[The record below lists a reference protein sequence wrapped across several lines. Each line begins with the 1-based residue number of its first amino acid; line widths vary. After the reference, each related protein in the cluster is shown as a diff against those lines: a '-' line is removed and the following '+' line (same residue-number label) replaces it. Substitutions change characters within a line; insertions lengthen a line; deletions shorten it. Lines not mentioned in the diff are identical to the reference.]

1 MRFFQTILFIL
12 SLVAV
17 FTGMSF
23 SESEAAEPCEQWVAK
38 IVSVQGSVQARLKDT
53 TQWQPV
59 QLNNTFCPGDVLRV
73 QEKSRAAVALINK
86 TIIRIDQNTTV
97 NFSGLEKKTTS
108 LIDIITGV
116 VHFISRVPR
125 TLRVNTPFVNGT
137 VEGTEFLAQVFEDHA
152 IFTVFEGEFFASNPA
167 GSITLTSGQ
176 SAMAMADK
184 APVLHVVVRLM
195 DAVQWAL
202 YYPPIIYYRTSDF
215 PETGWQS
222 LVRESIGY
230 YWQGDLVRAFSSIKD
245 TPESIGDA
253 RFFNYRASLLL
264 SVGRIN
270 EAIED
275 IEQALNLSPGNSDS
289 LALQAIIAV
298 VQNEKE
304 KALGLAQNAGEAD
317 PDSAT
322 AKIALSYAR
331 QTGFDL
337 EGALE
342 SLKEAVNINP
352 DNGLAWA
359 RLSEL
364 QLSFGRLDEAVTS
377 AEKAVALNPDLSRT
391 QTVLG
396 FAYLTRVNIDS
407 SISTF
412 DKAITLDQA
421 DPLPRLGMGLAQIRR
436 GELEA
441 GREEIE
447 IAASLDPGNSLIRSY
462 AGKAYYEEKRDELA
476 MSQYEMAKDLD
487 PLDPTPYFYD
497 AIRKQTINRPVEAL
511 HDLQKSIE
519 LNDNRAVYRSKEL
532 LDDDLAARS
541 SSLAR
546 IYNDLGF
553 EQLALVEGWNS
564 VNTDPGNYS
573 AHRLLADSYAS
584 QPRHEIA
591 RVSEVLQSQLLQPL
605 NVTPVQPRLGE
616 SGLFILDGAGPS
628 DLSYNEF
635 NPLFNRNRFTLQ
647 VSGIA
652 GDNSTYGDEIVISG
666 VHDKVSFSLGQF
678 HYETDGFRKNNDQ
691 DIDIYNIFAQAS
703 LSHKTSIQTEARFKD
718 IERGDL
724 PLLFNPDSF
733 IPTLR
738 EDVEDNTFRFGLRHS
753 IAPHSDVI
761 ASVVYSEIDV
771 DFFESSEFNIDIEE
785 DGYMAEVQYL
795 FSSEMLKITG
805 GAGYFSSDVEDVA
818 TFTFVIDP
826 FLPPMSET
834 TKTKLD
840 IDHTNLYVYSQVNYP
855 ETVTWTIG
863 ASADFFEGDVDEDQF
878 NPKAG
883 LTWNP
888 FPDTT
893 VRAAVFRTLKR
904 QLISEQTIEPTQVAG
919 FNQFFDD
926 GSATDAWR
934 YGIGIDQK
942 ISDQIFAGGEF
953 SERDLEEPGQFFDP
967 VTFTSFKKDFD
978 IDEQLGRAYV
988 YWTPH
993 NWLALSAEY
1002 QYEHF
1007 DNPQEFMIN
1016 GISELDTHRVMFGIN
1031 FFHPSGFFAKLN
1043 PKYISQ
1049 DGEFEDFDPDAPFGI
1064 DPFPTINDEDD
1075 FWYVDSSIGYRFPK
1089 RYGKISLEA
1098 KNLFDENFKFQD
1110 TDPSNPTIYP
1120 DRLVLVKFTL
1130 AF

>member
-1 MRFFQTILFIL
+1 MKFIQTIFCVLL
-12 SLVAV
+12 LVV
-17 FTGMSF
+17 VTIGIDFR
-23 SESEAAEPCEQWVAK
+23 ESEAAACEKWVAK
-38 IVSVQGSVQARLKDT
+38 IVSVQGSVQARLKET
-53 TQWQPV
+53 TLWQPV

-97 NFSGLEKKTTS
+97 NFSGLEKETTS

-152 IFTVFEGEFFASNPA
+152 IFTVFEGQFFASNPA

-176 SAMAMADK
+176 SALAMADK
-184 APVLHVVVRLM
+184 APVLHVVVRLR

-202 YYPPIIYYRTSDF
+202 YYPPIIYYRASDF

-222 LVRESIGY
+222 LVRESIGF
-230 YWQGDLVRAFSSIKD
+230 YWQGDLIRAFSSIKD
-245 TPESIGDA
+245 TPEGIGDT

-264 SVGRIN
+264 SVGRIQ
-270 EAIED
+270 EAMKD
-275 IEQALNLSPGNSDS
+275 IEEALNLSPGNSDS
-289 LALQAIIAV
+289 VALQSIIAV

-304 KALGLAQNAGEAD
+304 KALGLAQNAVEAD

-331 QTGFDL
+331 QASFDL
-337 EGALE
+337 QGALE

-352 DNGLAWA
+352 DNGLVWA

-364 QLSFGRLDEAVTS
+364 QLSFGNLDEAVTS
-377 AEKAVALNPDLSRT
+377 AEKAVELNPNLSRT

-396 FAYLTRVNIDS
+396 FAYLTKVNIDS

-412 DKAITLDQA
+412 EKAINLDQA
-421 DPLPRLGMGLAQIRR
+421 DPLPRLGKGLAQIRK
-436 GELEA
+436 GELKA

-476 MSQYEMAKDLD
+476 MSQYEIAKDLD

-519 LNDNRAVYRSKEL
+519 LNDNRAIYRSKLL
-532 LDDDLAARS
+532 LDEDLAARS

-553 EQLALVEGWNS
+553 EQRALVEGWNS
-564 VNTDPGNYS
+564 VNTDPDNYS
-573 AHRLLADSYAS
+573 AHRFLADSYFAL
-584 QPRHEIA
+584 PRHGIA
-591 RVSEVLQSQLLQPL
+591 RVSEYLQSLLLQPL
-605 NVTPVQPRLGE
+605 NVTPISPQLRE
-616 SGLFILDGAGPS
+616 SRMFILDGAGPV
-628 DLSYNEF
+628 DLSFNEF

-647 VSGIA
+647 VSGVA
-652 GDNSTYGDEIVISG
+652 GDNSTYGDEVVISG

-678 HYETDGFRKNNDQ
+678 HYETEGFRKNNDQ
-691 DIDIYNIFAQAS
+691 DINIYNIFAQAS
-703 LSHKTSIQTEARFKD
+703 ISHKTSIQGEVRFSD
-718 IERGDL
+718 FERGDL
-724 PLLFNPDSF
+724 ALLFNPDNF
-733 IPTLR
+733 IPNLR
-738 EDVEDNTFRFGLRHS
+738 EDIQNDTVRFGLHHAL
-753 IAPHSDVI
+753 APHSDIIFSVI
-761 ASVVYSEIDV
+761 YGELDSDFSTLPDFDSET
-771 DFFESSEFNIDIEE
+771 EQ

-795 FSSEMLKITG
+795 FSSKILKITG
-805 GAGYFSSDVEDVA
+805 GAGHFSSDLDDVS
-818 TFTFVIDP
+818 TFTFVFDP
-826 FLPPMSET
+826 SLPPMSET
-834 TKTKLD
+834 TKTKID
-840 IDHTNLYVYSQVNYP
+840 TDHTNLYVYSQINYP

-863 ASADFFEGDVDEDQF
+863 ASTDFYDGGVEQDQF

-883 LTWNP
+883 LTWKP
-888 FPDTT
+888 FPATT
-893 VRAAVFRTLKR
+893 IRAAVFRTLKR
-904 QLISEQTIEPTQVAG
+904 ELIGDQTIEPTQVAG

-926 GSATDAWR
+926 GNAADAWR
-934 YGIGIDQK
+934 YGVGIDQK
-942 ISDQIFAGGEF
+942 ISDQIYAGGEF
-953 SERDLEEPGQFFDP
+953 SERDLEIPGTTFDP
-967 VTFTSFKKDFD
+967 VTFAPITKEFD
-978 IDEQLGRAYV
+978 VDEQLGRAYV

-993 NWLALSAEY
+993 NWLALSTEY

-1007 DNPQEFMIN
+1007 DNPVEFMLN
-1016 GISELDTHRVMFGIN
+1016 DISELDTHRVILGIN
-1031 FFHPSGFFAKLN
+1031 FFHPSGFYAKLK
-1043 PKYISQ
+1043 PAYISQ
-1049 DGEFEDFDPDAPFGI
+1049 DGEFADIESFDPFG
-1064 DPFPTINDEDD
+1064 TISDEDD
-1075 FWYVDSSIGYRFPK
+1075 FWYVDASIGYRFPK
-1089 RYGKISLEA
+1089 RYGKVSLEA

-1110 TDPSNPTIYP
+1110 TDPLNPDIYP
-1120 DRLVLVKFTL
+1120 ERLVFVKFTL